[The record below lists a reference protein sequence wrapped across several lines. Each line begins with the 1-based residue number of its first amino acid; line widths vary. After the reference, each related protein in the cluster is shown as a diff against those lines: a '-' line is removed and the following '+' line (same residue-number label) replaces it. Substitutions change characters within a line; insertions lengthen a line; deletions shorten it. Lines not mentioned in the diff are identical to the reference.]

1 LGDFGL
7 KTGKRAKFVHFGHVF
22 SENERF
28 SAIFGRFLKKSAIT
42 LKEPY
47 SQPQINTDGHGLGIE
62 QVGRSRRDR
71 RDRTAEQPV
80 SRQGL
85 SSRRHEREDRKGAL
99 ERSNP
104 LGGLGAL
111 CEIRFWGSY
120 SQTASYGPATRAGV
134 VSRIGRIQTNPI
146 GDRIRKIPF
155 RTTIH
160 PLLVVH
166 ARFSFQHIAHIQVEM
181 LIFIGKPNEN
191 PHGHQKHQKTQ
202 RLHRTGC

>member
-1 LGDFGL
+1 M
-7 KTGKRAKFVHFGHVF
+7 
-22 SENERF
+22 
-28 SAIFGRFLKKSAIT
+28 
-42 LKEPY
+42 
-47 SQPQINTDGHGLGIE
+47 GIE

-71 RDRTAEQPV
+71 RDRTAGTAEQPDYETHERHEMGQVGRAGPARRDRKAEQPV

-85 SSRRHEREDRKGAL
+85 SSSPSHRHGRRHEREDRKGAL

-120 SQTASYGPATRAGV
+120 SQTASYRPATRAGV
-134 VSRIGRIQTNPI
+134 VSRIARIQTNPI